1 MTTEATAWLDRLGQ
15 DIARADANSLSG
27 IRAKLAEVAGD
38 DPGTA
43 IASLVEQFSV
53 VRGHITA
60 VVRQVFA
67 ARMESAGPACS
78 SALAG
83 VYQACEGASRLQ
95 ATLVEL
101 AQEQEQDESSGAEE
115 AAPGTTRITRSAW
128 LAVGASLA
136 GSSLEAAPSDRMAAR
151 QA

>member
-15 DIARADANSLSG
+15 DIARADANSLFG

-43 IASLVEQFSV
+43 IASLVEQFRV
-53 VRGHITA
+53 LRGHITA
-60 VVRQVFA
+60 VACQVFA

-101 AQEQEQDESSGAEE
+101 AQEPQVNQHARP
-115 AAPGTTRITRSAW
+115 A
-128 LAVGASLA
+128 LALA
-136 GSSLEAAPSDRMAAR
+136 G
-151 QA
+151 